1 MTRRAETEAVLARY
15 GSTVLCGGESF
26 PAFIR
31 PMGFRNAQGKNTED
45 TGERLRFSY
54 VGPAA
59 HKLAAGQ
66 KVTSGGTDYTVKRCE
81 TVILDSEELFVRA
94 VLVRLPLTAADV
106 KLERDGILMGH
117 AQSCTAEA
125 VCGAEP
131 VVPWGEEAPQEIAPG
146 AVRWK
151 LTLEGLRAEVGID
164 LFTPGVFCVT
174 EDKKTGR
181 TVYTGCRWVMIRSTE
196 GPETEGSCRMEA
208 LAAGREETEAV
219 TGG

>member
-15 GSTVLCGGESF
+15 GSTAQCGEDTF

-31 PMGFRNAQGKNTED
+31 PMGFRNTQGTED
-45 TGERLRFSY
+45 SGERQRFSY

-59 HKLAAGQ
+59 HKLAAGLT
-66 KVTSGGTDYTVKRCE
+66 VTSDGTDYTVKRCE
-81 TVILDSEELFVRA
+81 TVTLDGEELFVRA
-94 VLVRLPLTAADV
+94 VLVLLPPAAADV
-106 KLERDGILMGH
+106 KLERDGILLGH
-117 AQSCTAEA
+117 ARSCTAEA

-131 VVPWGEEAPQEIAPG
+131 VIPWGEGTPQEIAPG

-151 LTLEGLRAEVGID
+151 LTLEGLQAEKGID

-174 EDKKTGR
+174 EDKTKGR
-181 TVYTGCRWVMIRSTE
+181 TVYTGCRWTLIRSTE
-196 GPETEGSCRMEA
+196 GPETQGSCRMEA
-208 LAAGREETEAV
+208 LAAGREETEAE